1 MNKNVL
7 LSIML
12 GCYLLPIYYV
22 YYYYDANCSVSNIIC
37 NNDRKHHIL
46 WFMIAM
52 GIGTVLYEVE
62 RNDNYSLL
70 LISIL
75 LIGIYGLI
83 MVNETNTIHY
93 VFASVVFIAILCFMI
108 RQCILTDCDIV
119 LSSSLLLEAVMLV
132 YIITHMSED
141 IFYGEIIY
149 ILNFAFYYIYLHFIQ

>member
-37 NNDRKHHIL
+37 TNDRQQPIF

-119 LSSSLLLEAVMLV
+119 LSSSLLLEVVMLV